1 MTDTERAERRRLE
14 ATIDEIREQLQ
25 ELHVVAKSRKEQV
38 AATRRTLWQ
47 EGARAPTD
55 FEDQVELVGQI
66 TELNREEMQHALYRR
81 MVDRFE
87 RLMRSPYFA
96 RVDFRAQGEND
107 PEAIYIGTSS
117 LVDRESGEHWVYD
130 WRAPISGMY
139 YDYELGEAGY
149 PCEDGRIE
157 GEITLKRQY
166 RIVDGKLVYL
176 FDSGLKID
184 DEILQEMLS
193 KHVDDRM
200 RTIITSIQREQ
211 NRVIRDEHHRILF
224 VQGPAGS
231 GKTSIALHRVAYLLY
246 RHRHTLAADNMI
258 IFSPNRIFSDYIGEV
273 LPELGEENVHQ
284 TTFDEYASERLG
296 GRLALETRHE
306 QMEYLLSA
314 PRDAA
319 YRARVRAIQFKASGR
334 FLDIL
339 RAYVDHLTGGSEA
352 IFQDVTVDGD
362 RVISGGEL
370 AQLFRE
376 SYTYL
381 PYLRRMEKLK
391 QRVLFL
397 LEPLEQ
403 KRVEAMMRSLSADP
417 AYDRAPRRE
426 IRRRSRA
433 IVAEKFRPIKESL
446 EAWTATDAVDLY
458 RRLFSDRA
466 LQDQLFG
473 TQGAPADWGRIC
485 KATRRS
491 LGEGKAPYEDVVA
504 LLYLQGALSGVPN
517 MRKIQHVVIDEAQDY
532 SALHYE
538 VIYQLFPHSRMT
550 LLGDPDQ
557 AIHPHLHLHR
567 IEQLEE
573 VFGSVWQ
580 IRLNKSYRSTRQIV
594 EFARGI
600 LPPTEPTEVV
610 ERNGPRPTIVE
621 VPAGVE
627 VESYAAA
634 VAIGIASLQQAGMR
648 QIAVICKTAAQGVEA
663 HRALQPHVPA
673 KLVTADDDLFQTG
686 IVVIP
691 SYLAKGLEFD
701 AVVLYQVGGDAYA
714 DEGERKLLYTACT
727 RALHRLLIYYS
738 GRMSPF
744 IDAVADALWERHSGD
759 TH

>member
-296 GRLALETRHE
+296 GRLALETE
-306 QMEYLLSA
+306 
-314 PRDAA
+314 
-319 YRARVRAIQFKASGR
+319 K
-334 FLDIL
+334 
-339 RAYVDHLTGGSEA
+339 EA
-352 IFQDVTVDGD
+352 
-362 RVISGGEL
+362 
-370 AQLFRE
+370 
-376 SYTYL
+376 
-381 PYLRRMEKLK
+381 
-391 QRVLFL
+391 
-397 LEPLEQ
+397 
-403 KRVEAMMRSLSADP
+403 
-417 AYDRAPRRE
+417 
-426 IRRRSRA
+426 
-433 IVAEKFRPIKESL
+433 
-446 EAWTATDAVDLY
+446 
-458 RRLFSDRA
+458 
-466 LQDQLFG
+466 
-473 TQGAPADWGRIC
+473 
-485 KATRRS
+485 
-491 LGEGKAPYEDVVA
+491 
-504 LLYLQGALSGVPN
+504 
-517 MRKIQHVVIDEAQDY
+517 KIE
-532 SALHYE
+532 
-538 VIYQLFPHSRMT
+538 
-550 LLGDPDQ
+550 
-557 AIHPHLHLHR
+557 
-567 IEQLEE
+567 
-573 VFGSVWQ
+573 
-580 IRLNKSYRSTRQIV
+580 
-594 EFARGI
+594 
-600 LPPTEPTEVV
+600 
-610 ERNGPRPTIVE
+610 
-621 VPAGVE
+621 
-627 VESYAAA
+627 
-634 VAIGIASLQQAGMR
+634 
-648 QIAVICKTAAQGVEA
+648 CKT
-663 HRALQPHVPA
+663 
-673 KLVTADDDLFQTG
+673 
-686 IVVIP
+686 
-691 SYLAKGLEFD
+691 
-701 AVVLYQVGGDAYA
+701 
-714 DEGERKLLYTACT
+714 
-727 RALHRLLIYYS
+727 
-738 GRMSPF
+738 
-744 IDAVADALWERHSGD
+744 
-759 TH
+759 